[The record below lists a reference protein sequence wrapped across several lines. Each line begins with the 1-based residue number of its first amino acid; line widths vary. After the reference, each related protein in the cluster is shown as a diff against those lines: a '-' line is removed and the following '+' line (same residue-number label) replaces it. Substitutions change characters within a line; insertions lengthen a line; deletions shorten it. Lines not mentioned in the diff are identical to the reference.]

1 MGNTF
6 NVKNAPVKGEGV
18 TVHTFSFTP
27 RSGSSKLLI
36 ETPPIPVGE
45 TKNVADDFRIAGKAH
60 TCAWYDDSLPRT
72 TADQENYHTSVHRS
86 FPRVKWSPSGL
97 EWGKL
102 LPPTSGLLLLCGRE
116 RFGGVAI
123 FYTPIIGNWCRGEL
137 GVGG

>member
-6 NVKNAPVKGEGV
+6 NVKNAPVKSEGV

-60 TCAWYDDSLPRT
+60 TCAWSDDSLPPT
-72 TADQENYHTSVHRS
+72 TADQEN
-86 FPRVKWSPSGL
+86 
-97 EWGKL
+97 
-102 LPPTSGLLLLCGRE
+102 
-116 RFGGVAI
+116 
-123 FYTPIIGNWCRGEL
+123 
-137 GVGG
+137 